1 VEWKEGSHK
10 RAIISYGC
18 ERYTG
23 SVEKMPTKFM
33 QSLDPQVYA
42 ELRKIAKER
51 GITMQELIRAVIV
64 PDWMRKDESPRGSS
78 RRSRTVRSAAKRIR
92 AKITA

>member
-1 VEWKEGSHK
+1 
-10 RAIISYGC
+10 
-18 ERYTG
+18 
-23 SVEKMPTKFM
+23 MPTKFM

-64 PDWMRKDESPRGSS
+64 PDWMNTDEGLGSRGSP
-78 RRSRTVRSAAKRIR
+78 RRSRTVSAPSKRTR
-92 AKITA
+92 ARITA

>member
-1 VEWKEGSHK
+1 MRPVYGK
-10 RAIISYGC
+10 RR
-18 ERYTG
+18 E
-23 SVEKMPTKFM
+23 MPTKFM

-42 ELRKIAKER
+42 ELRKIAKDR

-64 PDWMRKDESPRGSS
+64 PDWMTKDETKAASGSP
-78 RRSRTVRSAAKRIR
+78 RRSRTARSASKRLR